1 MKKSAAVIVMVLLT
15 ASFFPFTGMAQGKI
29 GHLNSDELIRAMPE
43 TDSINKILSDLE
55 NEYKRL
61 AEQMEVQYN
70 QVYEAY
76 TAQSESMKPLEKK
89 LKESEL
95 IDIQKRR
102 QAFVEESQ
110 TEYQKRHQEL
120 FNPVL
125 QKAQKAIQEV
135 GKENGFQ
142 YIIDSAQ
149 GILLMLPD
157 DESLNLLTK
166 VKQKLGIR

>member
-1 MKKSAAVIVMVLLT
+1 MKKSSVIIVMVLLT
-15 ASFFPFTGMAQGKI
+15 VSFSPITGMAQGKI
-29 GHLNSDELIRAMPE
+29 GHLNSDELIRSMPE
-43 TDSINKILSDLE
+43 TDSINKILGDLE

-70 QVYEAY
+70 QAYEAY
-76 TAQSESMKPLEKK
+76 TAQAESLSPLEKR

-95 IDIQKRR
+95 LDMQKRR
-102 QAFVEESQ
+102 QTFAGESQ
-110 TEYQKRHQEL
+110 TEYQKRQQEL

-125 QKAQKAIQEV
+125 LKAQKAIQET

-149 GILLMLPD
+149 GILLMMPD
-157 DESLNLLTK
+157 DESLNLLSK
-166 VKQKLGIR
+166 VKQKLGIK